1 MIAVAW
7 FQTILS
13 WFGWVVAEIYRYIP
27 NYGITIILL
36 TLAIRIILLPL
47 AVKQI
52 RSMHAMQQIQP
63 KIKQIQQKYKG
74 NRERMNQEMMALYKE
89 HGYNPLS
96 GCMPMVLQFPVL
108 ICLYAVLVVPKGI
121 PHLEPPAP
129 PELRTAI
136 VEQQSGIHF
145 LGMNLTC
152 TAWEAGQGEIKNPP
166 GTKQDYG
173 LKSRSCGSSRFP
185 DAIPYY
191 ALALFM
197 VGTQYYQQRQMQRA
211 NPAMDRQQ
219 QMLTQFMPLLFG
231 VWGFIFPAGL
241 VVYWTTTNLV
251 QIGQQHFMLPRK
263 GEAPPVEEAKQPK
276 GKVSEGGRA
285 AKDNGGGRS
294 SKATQPRSGGSQG
307 RRKGQRGG
315 VVPRARSGEG
325 VRKPV
330 AGRPRPDGGSK
341 GSGDARNRKK
351 RP

>member
-13 WFGWVVAEIYRYIP
+13 WFGWVLAEIYRYIP

-36 TLAIRIILLPL
+36 TLVIRIILLPL
-47 AVKQI
+47 GIKQI
-52 RSMHAMQQIQP
+52 RSMHAMQQVQP

-74 NRERMNQEMMALYKE
+74 NRERMNQEVMAVYKE

-96 GCMPMVLQFPVL
+96 GCMPMLLQFPVL

-121 PHLEPPAP
+121 PHLEPPADP
-129 PELRTAI
+129 ALRSAI
-136 VEQQSGIHF
+136 VNQQSGIHF

-152 TAWEAGQGEIKNPP
+152 TAWEAGRGSVTNPP
-166 GTKQDYG
+166 GTRNDYG
-173 LKSRSCGSSRFP
+173 LKSRDCGRGIP
-185 DAIPYY
+185 IRIPYY

-197 VGTQYYQQRQMQRA
+197 VGTQFYQQRQMQRA
-211 NPAMDRQQ
+211 NPAMDPQQ
-219 QMLTQFMPLLFG
+219 QMLTRYMPLLFG

-251 QIGQQHFMLPRK
+251 QVGQQHFMLPRK
-263 GEAPPVEEAKQPK
+263 GEIPPVDTSKQTK
-276 GKVSEGGRA
+276 GKGSGEDRPS
-285 AKDNGGGRS
+285 KENGGSRP
-294 SKATQPRSGGSQG
+294 ARPQQPRSGGSQG
-307 RRKGQRGG
+307 RRKGGRN
-315 VVPRARSGEG
+315 VVPKARSGDG

-341 GSGDARNRKK
+341 GSGDARDRKK